1 MNARKPIETLK
12 KDYQSVLGVGKT
24 EPDPKES
31 KVISAIQISQISDS
45 SFSDFLFQMID
56 KIQVPLGKPAASKVA
71 GSSLLCNEYI
81 VYDVVQVYIPSH

>member
-12 KDYQSVLGVGKT
+12 KDHQSVLGVGKT

-45 SFSDFLFQMID
+45 SSFSDFLFQIID
-56 KIQVPLGKPAASKVA
+56 KIQVRLGKPVASKVA
-71 GSSLLCNEYI
+71 GSLLLYNDI
-81 VYDVVQVYIPSH
+81 TQV

>member
-31 KVISAIQISQISDS
+31 KVISAI
-45 SFSDFLFQMID
+45 
-56 KIQVPLGKPAASKVA
+56 
-71 GSSLLCNEYI
+71 
-81 VYDVVQVYIPSH
+81 